1 MSSDDMISILR
12 VGTKFFGYRIIMS
25 EKYVDMEDVIN
36 RGGFEFEA
44 VSVEDAIIKA
54 QLLTTE
60 FGYGFHNMK
69 IPTEEE
75 KGKR

>member
-12 VGTKFFGYRIIMS
+12 VGTKFFGYRITLS
-25 EKYVDMEDVIN
+25 ETYENMEDIIH
-36 RGGFEFEA
+36 RGHYEFEA

-60 FGYGFHNMK
+60 HGYGFHNLQ
-69 IPTEEE
+69 IPKENPE
-75 KGKR
+75 